1 MLIVRVMQCMSK
13 FIPTICAAIVSLCSF
28 NLYAASLQVSPIS
41 LTFTTG
47 EKAKEICLTNTSD
60 EPIRAQTRV
69 LNWTQVE
76 GKEQLN
82 PSRDLVASP
91 SITEIKAG
99 DRQLIRVLRM
109 NMQNAGTEQTYRLLV
124 DELPKTN
131 QVNQQTGLQL
141 LLQYSIP
148 VFVQANE
155 ITPAKNGLTSL
166 AQVSFHYQN
175 QQLIVKNNGS
185 RHIRL
190 SELTYVNPNGEK
202 IPLINGLMGYVLNGQ
217 TMQSHIPEN
226 AQMQPKGQ
234 FEARINSDGLAQT
247 LSIQ

>member
-1 MLIVRVMQCMSK
+1 MQSKNK
-13 FIPTICAAIVSLCSF
+13 FIPAICAAIVSLCSF
-28 NLYAASLQVSPIS
+28 NLSAASLQVSPIS

-47 EKAKEICLTNTSD
+47 EKAKEIWLTNTSD

-69 LNWTQVE
+69 LNWSQVE

-109 NMQNAGTEQTYRLLV
+109 NMQNTGTEQTYRLLV
-124 DELPKTN
+124 DELPKSN
-131 QVNQQTGLQL
+131 QANQQTGLQL

-148 VFVQANE
+148 VFVQTNE

-202 IPLINGLMGYVLNGQ
+202 IPLINGLVGYVLNGQ
-217 TMQSHIPEN
+217 TMQWNVPAN

>member
-1 MLIVRVMQCMSK
+1 MQSKNK

-28 NLYAASLQVSPIS
+28 NLSAASLQVSPIS

-47 EKAKEICLTNTSD
+47 EKAKEIWLTNTSD

-76 GKEQLN
+76 GKEQLHL
-82 PSRDLVASP
+82 SRDLVASP

-109 NMQNAGTEQTYRLLV
+109 NMQNTGTEQTYRLLV
-124 DELPKTN
+124 DELPKSN
-131 QVNQQTGLQL
+131 QANQQTGLQL

-148 VFVQANE
+148 VFVQTNE

-202 IPLINGLMGYVLNGQ
+202 IPLINGLVGYVLNGQ
-217 TMQSHIPEN
+217 TMQWHVPAN

>member
-1 MLIVRVMQCMSK
+1 MQCMSK
-13 FIPTICAAIVSLCSF
+13 FIPIICAAIVSLCSF
-28 NLYAASLQVSPIS
+28 NLSAASLQVSPIS

-47 EKAKEICLTNTSD
+47 EKAKEIWLTNTSN

-166 AQVSFHYQN
+166 AQVTFHYQN
-175 QQLIVKNNGS
+175 QQLIVKNNGD
-185 RHIRL
+185 RHI
-190 SELTYVNPNGEK
+190 
-202 IPLINGLMGYVLNGQ
+202 
-217 TMQSHIPEN
+217 
-226 AQMQPKGQ
+226 
-234 FEARINSDGLAQT
+234 
-247 LSIQ
+247 